1 MSKKR
6 SDVSRREFLSRTSV
20 GLASV
25 GLGGIASGKAHA
37 TPAAQTEGQVL
48 YRTLGKTGIRV
59 PIVSMGVMNANNPE
73 LIPRS
78 YEIGVRLFDTAM
90 GYQEGRNEEMV
101 GSGIEKMGVR
111 DDVIIVTKI
120 PNPARKSRNQS
131 APVMND
137 GQIKQKFL
145 ENAAGCLKR
154 LKTDYVEV
162 LLFHNVT
169 TAEDVHNPGVM
180 EALAQLKKEG
190 KAKFIGVSTHK
201 GQDVVLNE
209 IAGMD
214 FYDVVVCGINF
225 TMADN
230 KALFEAIDNAH
241 GQGIGLVAMKTQGGG
256 RNRKDLGPINETA
269 ALKYVLRSEK
279 FTTAIPGYTNFE
291 HMEQDFSVAY
301 GLDLTPE
308 EKSWLSDKS
317 IQMAAGFCQQCEIC
331 LGTCPNG
338 VDIPT
343 LMRTHMYA
351 AQYANFYQA
360 RATLDEISE
369 DVGLAA
375 CSSCTECNARC
386 ANAVDIPHA
395 IGELKT
401 MYA

>member
-1 MSKKR
+1 MTKK
-6 SDVSRREFLSRTSV
+6 SDVSRREFLSRTSA

-25 GLGGIASGKAHA
+25 GLAGIATGKAHA
-37 TPAAQTEGQVL
+37 EPIEQSGGEVI

-90 GYQEGRNEEMV
+90 GYQGGKNEEMV
-101 GSGIEKMGVR
+101 GSGIEKMDVR
-111 DDVIIVTKI
+111 DDTIIVTKI
-120 PNPARKSRNQS
+120 PNPARRRRDEP
-131 APVMND
+131 APDMSDAEV
-137 GQIKQKFL
+137 KQKFL
-145 ENAAGCLKR
+145 ENAEGCLKR
-154 LKTDYVEV
+154 LKTDYVDA
-162 LLFHNVT
+162 LLFHNNT
-169 TAEDVHNPGVM
+169 TAEDINNPGVM

-190 KAKFIGVSTHK
+190 KAKFIGISTHR

-209 IAGMD
+209 MARMG
-214 FYDVVVCGINF
+214 FYDVVVLGINF

-230 KALFEAIDNAH
+230 TALFEAIDNAH
-241 GQGIGLVAMKTQGGG
+241 AKGIGLIAMKTQGGG

-269 ALKYVLRSEK
+269 ALKYVLRNEK
-279 FTTAIPGYTNFE
+279 ITTAIPGYTNFE
-291 HMEQDFSVAY
+291 HMQQDFSVAF

-308 EKSWLSDKS
+308 EESWLSDKK
-317 IQMAAGFCQQCEIC
+317 IKMTAGFCQQCEGCI
-331 LGTCPNG
+331 GTCPNG

-360 RATLDEISE
+360 RATLDEIPD
-369 DVGLAA
+369 DVGLPA
-375 CSSCTECNARC
+375 CASCTECNAHC